1 MTVLAL
7 LEYCVEDWH
16 RDPVSDRWRI
26 GLRYAAVTLTAATV
40 FVSSYTD
47 YLLTNRAYLRTNFA
61 TERVQQ
67 YFNRVIA
74 MVERTEGYENGDSIE
89 ILGEFYYRDNP
100 STVEVDILDS
110 ESLRELDGVAL
121 ENGLIT
127 TSVRDNFIKM
137 FVGYDMADLRFEDKE
152 AIMETEEYKNMAVY
166 PKEGCVQK
174 IHDIWVVKMCE

>member
-1 MTVLAL
+1 
-7 LEYCVEDWH
+7 
-16 RDPVSDRWRI
+16 
-26 GLRYAAVTLTAATV
+26 
-40 FVSSYTD
+40 
-47 YLLTNRAYLRTNFA
+47 
-61 TERVQQ
+61 
-67 YFNRVIA
+67 